1 MHYFFMFEWLIHI
14 CFTFIIFSIILK
26 KYRWPKTST
35 VKSEEDKRLRLA
47 WRIQPAW
54 RQETHQKKIK
64 YVCYLSKLKII
75 ISYNIYDFDWFE
87 QVTSFVLIPTSRNN
101 KLNKTQT
108 ILMKMLKTW
117 KTRKINKHFP
127 GLFKINETVSSF
139 GLTSICLGK
148 TKIIVKKPKSNS
160 LTISVWQKAKKQPQT
175 YKFISNQQ
183 MCCWTNSYAP
193 RLYWSG

>member
-35 VKSEEDKRLRLA
+35 LKSEEDIRLRLA

-64 YVCYLSKLKII
+64 YACYLSKLKII

-87 QVTSFVLIPTSRNN
+87 QVTSFVLIPTSRDNELN
-101 KLNKTQT
+101 RCKLYCWRCWRRGRLIN
-108 ILMKMLKTW
+108 IFLACLKST
-117 KTRKINKHFP
+117 KLFP
-127 GLFKINETVSSF
+127 ALDLHQYVWAKQKLLSWNLSQIHWQLVF
-139 GLTSICLGK
+139 G
-148 TKIIVKKPKSNS
+148 
-160 LTISVWQKAKKQPQT
+160 KKQ
-175 YKFISNQQ
+175 KNNLRHIS
-183 MCCWTNSYAP
+183 S
-193 RLYWSG
+193 